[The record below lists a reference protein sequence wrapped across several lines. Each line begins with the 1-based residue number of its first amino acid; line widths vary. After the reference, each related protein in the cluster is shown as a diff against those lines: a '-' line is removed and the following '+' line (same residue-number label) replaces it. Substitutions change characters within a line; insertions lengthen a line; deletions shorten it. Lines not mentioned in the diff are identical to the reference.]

1 MMNNG
6 IRRHNVDPRDVST
19 VKRKVPLGTFIGA
32 LIVILVGLKLLTLIA
47 TNPNFEWNTVSE
59 YLFNDAVMSGLKM
72 TLVLSCIAMVIGIV
86 IGLFLAIAKISHNP
100 ILRYLSS
107 LYIWIFRGTPL
118 LVQLLFWYNLSSLF
132 PELSLAIPFGPTL
145 ASWNTNDVITPLT
158 AALAGL
164 ALNEAAYMAEIIRGG
179 LVSVDDKQFETAHSF
194 GMSKARVYRRIIIP
208 QAMKSIVPPTSNQLI
223 NMVKATSMVSMIAM
237 GDLLHEV
244 QNIYNSNFKVIPLLM
259 VAVLWYLFITSI
271 LSVVQ
276 NFIESYY
283 NRSDRYQSKPSWIRR
298 LFTPTRTATVASKP
312 VATKTTDTAKPAPKR
327 VPHAV
332 AANQMNQGVA
342 HE

>member
-1 MMNNG
+1 MMNKG
-6 IRRHNVDPRDVST
+6 LHSHNIDPRDVSN
-19 VKRKVPLGTFIGA
+19 VKRRVPVGT
-32 LIVILVGLKLLTLIA
+32 LISAAVVILIGLKLLYLVA
-47 TNPNFEWNTVSE
+47 TNPNFEWHTVFE
-59 YLFNDAVMSGLKM
+59 YLFNDAVMGGLQM

-86 IGLFLAIAKISHNP
+86 IGLFLAIAKVSQNP
-100 ILRYLSS
+100 VLRYVSS
-107 LYIWIFRGTPL
+107 IYIWLFRGTPL

-132 PELSLAIPFGPTL
+132 PNLSLAIPLGPTL
-145 ASWNTNDVITPLT
+145 FSWNTNDVITPLT

-179 LVSVDDKQFETAHSF
+179 LISVDDKQFETAHSF

-237 GDLLHEV
+237 GDLLYEV

-276 NFIESYY
+276 NSIENYY
-283 NRSDRYQSKPSWIRR
+283 NRSERYSSQPGWLSRLLSTIGLGAASSPSKPN
-298 LFTPTRTATVASKP
+298 
-312 VATKTTDTAKPAPKR
+312 TTD
-327 VPHAV
+327 
-332 AANQMNQGVA
+332 QGVV

>member
-1 MMNNG
+1 MMNKG
-6 IRRHNVDPRDVST
+6 LHSHNIDPRDVSN
-19 VKRKVPLGTFIGA
+19 VKRRVPVGTLIGA
-32 LIVILVGLKLLTLIA
+32 AVVILIGLKLLYLVA
-47 TNPNFEWNTVSE
+47 TNPNFEWHTVFE
-59 YLFNDAVMSGLKM
+59 YLFNDSVMGGLQM

-86 IGLFLAIAKISHNP
+86 IGLFLAIAKVSQNP
-100 ILRYLSS
+100 VLRYVSS
-107 LYIWIFRGTPL
+107 IYIWLFRGTPL

-132 PELSLAIPFGPTL
+132 PNLSLAIPLGPTL
-145 ASWNTNDVITPLT
+145 FSWNTNDVITPLT

-237 GDLLHEV
+237 GDLLYEV

-276 NFIESYY
+276 NSIENYY
-283 NRSDRYQSKPSWIRR
+283 NRSERYSSQPSWLSR
-298 LFTPTRTATVASKP
+298 LLSTIGLGAVSSPLKP
-312 VATKTTDTAKPAPKR
+312 NTTD
-327 VPHAV
+327 
-332 AANQMNQGVA
+332 QGA
-342 HE
+342 IHE